1 MKIPCMV
8 CEYLNVYILIHNI
21 YTIHMRYYWIR
32 YGICVAVLAAY
43 SSNENSRS
51 CVFATFY
58 HSPWPISCI
67 QYWKERLA
75 HAGLTAPNRASFFYF
90 FFCFHSL
97 LVRRCCLQVACIRAS
112 WPLAHASHT
121 FATNMN
127 GWLRFSLVVR
137 RISRFSCQILAC
149 WPNGFRF
156 SDVSPA
162 KPCWAHLLS
171 VGRLVGR
178 ACSGSSDCCHW
189 APPRWCLLYR
199 PEEFHLCMLLHK
211 HYSGFAVQQNAFLL
225 CVCVRMQMQHTHWPA
240 HSAYTLH
247 WRWVEC
253 CLRIWQWHLY
263 ISADA
268 RYGAVVCL
276 IYNILVCAVY
286 CVLCVC
292 VFVPSNHFHMAWN
305 SFHLY

>member
-1 MKIPCMV
+1 MRCCFGGLFIQWEQPVMCV
-8 CEYLNVYILIHNI
+8 CHILSFALAYIVHSILKGAPSAPRFDCAKSCLIF
-21 YTIHMRYYWIR
+21 
-32 YGICVAVLAAY
+32 L
-43 SSNENSRS
+43 
-51 CVFATFY
+51 F
-58 HSPWPISCI
+58 
-67 QYWKERLA
+67 
-75 HAGLTAPNRASFFYF
+75 F

-97 LVRRCCLQVACIRAS
+97 LARRCCLQVACIRAS

-225 CVCVRMQMQHTHWPA
+225 CVCVWECKSNTHTGLHILHIHYIEDEW
-240 HSAYTLH
+240 SA
-247 WRWVEC
+247 V
-253 CLRIWQWHLY
+253 
-263 ISADA
+263 
-268 RYGAVVCL
+268 
-276 IYNILVCAVY
+276 
-286 CVLCVC
+286 
-292 VFVPSNHFHMAWN
+292 
-305 SFHLY
+305 